1 MVVGKANPRVNLPDK
16 VSRAT
21 TTAPDECVY
30 DGDAMEPVELKIDLE
45 EAAQLR
51 RRFGGVSVS
60 LRPSAVRDDP
70 QDHNRPDHRNE
81 RKQRQPRRQTSA
93 PQNPPR
99 WDHRYGDQH
108 DPEKH

>member
-45 EAAQLR
+45 EAA
-51 RRFGGVSVS
+51 
-60 LRPSAVRDDP
+60 
-70 QDHNRPDHRNE
+70 N
-81 RKQRQPRRQTSA
+81 
-93 PQNPPR
+93 
-99 WDHRYGDQH
+99 
-108 DPEKH
+108 